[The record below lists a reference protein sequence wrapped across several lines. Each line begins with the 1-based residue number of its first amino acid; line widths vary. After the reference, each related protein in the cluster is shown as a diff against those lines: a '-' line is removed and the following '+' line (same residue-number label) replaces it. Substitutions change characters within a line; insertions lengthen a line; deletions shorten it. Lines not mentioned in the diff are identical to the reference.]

1 MPEISIG
8 TLSKRTGMA
17 VSAIRY
23 YEEIGLIHP
32 NRTAS
37 GQRRFAKSDI
47 RRIAFVIATQ
57 RLGFSLPEIR
67 SQLALLPNNR
77 TPTVEDWSVLSHHFQ
92 AKINA
97 RIQDLERLR
106 DTLDGCI
113 GCGCLS
119 LKKCALYNPNDIA
132 AKSGPGPRFL
142 LAKKDPG

>member
-23 YEEIGLIHP
+23 YEEIGLIQP

-47 RRIAFVIATQ
+47 RRISFIIAAQ

-67 SQLALLPNNR
+67 SQLAWLPNNR
-77 TPTVEDWSVLSHHFQ
+77 TPTVEDWSELSTHFQ
-92 AKINA
+92 AKINT

-132 AKSGPGPRFL
+132 AKSGTGPQFL
-142 LAKKDPG
+142 LTKKDPG

>member
-23 YEEIGLIHP
+23 YEEVGLIHP

-67 SQLALLPNNR
+67 SQLALYQTIAHQLLRIGQCFR
-77 TPTVEDWSVLSHHFQ
+77 TIFKPKLMRAF
-92 AKINA
+92 
-97 RIQDLERLR
+97 RI
-106 DTLDGCI
+106 
-113 GCGCLS
+113 
-119 LKKCALYNPNDIA
+119 
-132 AKSGPGPRFL
+132 
-142 LAKKDPG
+142 